1 MEKKKYQKPSMK
13 EHKIRERMKLLVGS
27 NEGPGPGPGGS
38 SYIPGHN
45 INDGMNHLA

>member
-1 MEKKKYQKPSMK
+1 MMEKKKYQKPSMK

-27 NEGPGPGPGGS
+27 SPGEGGS

-45 INDGMNHLA
+45 IKDDMNHLA